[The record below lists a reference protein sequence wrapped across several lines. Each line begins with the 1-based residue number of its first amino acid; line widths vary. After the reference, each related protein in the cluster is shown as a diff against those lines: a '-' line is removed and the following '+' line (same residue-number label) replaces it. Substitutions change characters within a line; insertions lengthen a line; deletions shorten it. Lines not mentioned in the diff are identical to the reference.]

1 VSRQTILVVDDEEM
15 ICEIVSRLLKVEG
28 FLCVT
33 AHSGEAAL
41 EWLRTNPWP
50 DLLIVDI
57 QLGGMSGI
65 EFVLESLKQHPGT
78 PVLYIS
84 GYSQTMPEADRYL
97 GSAVEF
103 LPKPFAPEQLLSCVG
118 RLLATTADQRQSWQG
133 QAS

>member
-1 VSRQTILVVDDEEM
+1 VPRQTILVVYDEEM
-15 ICEIVSRLLKVEG
+15 ICRIVSRQLEGEG
-28 FLCVT
+28 FLCIT

-50 DLLIVDI
+50 DLFIVDI
-57 QLGGMSGI
+57 QLGSMSGI

-78 PVLYIS
+78 PVLFIS
-84 GYSQTMPEADRYL
+84 GYSQTMPEGDRDL

-103 LPKPFAPEQLLSCVG
+103 LPKPFAPDQLLACV
-118 RLLATTADQRQSWQG
+118 RQLLATAADQGRSWQG